1 MPHIKPKT
9 CHKCGQM
16 YIGWRCPHCYRKVN
30 GASGGSRTTSLRTF
44 SAASILGRIEAAT
57 IALQNPSVEYGDPR
71 ICRHC
76 GFLTTTHPCTYCH
89 KE

>member
-1 MPHIKPKT
+1 MPNIKPKT

-16 YIGWRCPHCYRKVN
+16 YIGWRCPHCYRKSARS
-30 GASGGSRTTSLRTF
+30 ASGSRYALRHTF
-44 SAASILGRIEAAT
+44 NASSVLSYAT
-57 IALQNPSVEYGDPR
+57 LDFSPTAPFVEYGEAR

-76 GFLTTTHPCTYCH
+76 GFLTTTRNCSYCG